1 MDILE
6 NRHLINLVKQ
16 APVNLLFKD
25 LEGRYVLA
33 TNVCSHFS
41 NVDLIGKTDEDI
53 QPDKELGKL
62 FLQDDLKVMAEK
74 KPYKYIQEMK
84 FGDEIFYYEINRSPL
99 FGDSGEVV
107 GMVASVTDVTEL
119 VKLRE
124 FYHER
129 SIIDNLT
136 GIYNRTYLEEK
147 YLNAKYE
154 NNEYGIIMCDCN
166 NLKIINDKY
175 GHNRGDEL
183 IKLVASII
191 RKNVEQKGDVIR
203 IGGDE
208 FLIII
213 PKADDII
220 CKNLI
225 QDIRRELIT
234 NQIEGIQVNA
244 SFGHAIKT
252 QEFKSIN
259 EVMNRAD
266 EMMYIDKKKSKEDKE
281 MKK

>member
-1 MDILE
+1 MNLLD
-6 NRHLINLVKQ
+6 NNKLIKLVEQ

-33 TNVCSHFS
+33 SNVCSHFS

-62 FLQDDLKVMAEK
+62 FLQEDLRVMADK
-74 KPYKYIQEMK
+74 KPSKCIQEMK
-84 FGDEIFYYEINRSPL
+84 FGDKIYYYEISRNPL
-99 FGDSGEVV
+99 FDDSGEVI
-107 GMVASVTDVTEL
+107 GMIGSVMDITEL

-124 FYHER
+124 FYYER

-147 YLNAKYE
+147 YMITEYE
-154 NNEYGIIMCDCN
+154 NNEYGVIVCDCN

-183 IKLVASII
+183 IKLVAHTIK
-191 RKNVEQKGDVIR
+191 RKVEPQGDVMR

-213 PKADDII
+213 SKADDNT
-220 CKNLI
+220 CENLI
-225 QDIRRELIT
+225 QDIRRELDGKK
-234 NQIEGIQVNA
+234 IEGIQIGV
-244 SFGHAIKT
+244 SFGYAIKS
-252 QEFKSIN
+252 QELKSMNDVI
-259 EVMNRAD
+259 NRAD
-266 EMMYIDKKKSKEDKE
+266 EMMYIDKRKSKQDKY
-281 MKK
+281 